1 MSEHTEPLADGRLSD
16 SAALVS
22 ASEAISQAML
32 TPLNEKFTK
41 IPDELLN
48 KIFKSTHR
56 ADLLNLT
63 ITCKS
68 FTEPAERILWEVRN
82 IRRYAKLL
90 TMDVKTQDMF
100 ANVILKQSLFFG
112 LKEILPHQLTA
123 KLPRLQE
130 LRVAHKSRDPVDEV
144 DIISLITPS
153 LTYLEVQNGRTN
165 NFLPALSQ
173 TEGLE
178 HLIIGDE
185 VDIDGRDP
193 TDLSVLLLTRSSL
206 VTLHAGP
213 LSSSRSFVETVSY
226 QSLTDLRITT
236 PITVDDLTEVLRKRL
251 PFPNLKR
258 LGITAQ
264 GVAACLL
271 LSRLPKLES
280 PELDISRVLSPG
292 ETLTSVVVRALRTVG
307 TLIKLEELRLSLQ
320 HFDVQIIPGMF
331 QPLQNLVLLRKLSI
345 KHDLKP
351 NPFMRDVREFLPLS
365 PICPLTHL
373 RLELQ
378 RQRVPCIWI
387 QKLPRS
393 HPQIENL
400 SLSYSVQME
409 QLSAYFPA
417 LERLCLLS
425 PEVRFDRSNM

>member
-1 MSEHTEPLADGRLSD
+1 MSEHTEPLADGRLSE

-48 KIFKSTHR
+48 NIFRSTHR

-63 ITCKS
+63 ITCRS
-68 FTEPAERILWEVRN
+68 FTEPAERILWEASN

-90 TMDVKTQDMF
+90 TMDVETQDMF
-100 ANVILKQSLFFG
+100 ANVILNQSLVFG
-112 LKEILPHQLTA
+112 LKEIRAHQLTV

-130 LRVAHKSRDPVDEV
+130 LRIAHKSRGPIGEV
-144 DIISLITPS
+144 NIISLPTPS
-153 LTYLEVQNGRTN
+153 LTYLAVQNGRTN
-165 NFLPALSQ
+165 NFLPCLSQ
-173 TEGLE
+173 TESLA

-193 TDLSVLLLTRSSL
+193 TDLSVLLLTTSSL

-213 LSSSRSFVETVSY
+213 LSSPRLFVETVFY
-226 QSLTDLRITT
+226 ESLIDLNISI
-236 PITVDDLTEVLRKRL
+236 PISLDDLTEILKKRV
-251 PFPNLKR
+251 PFPNVKR

-264 GVAACLL
+264 GNAACLL

-280 PELDISRVLSPG
+280 LELDISRIHSPG
-292 ETLTSVVVRALRTVG
+292 ETLTSVVTRALRTVG
-307 TLIKLEELRLSLQ
+307 TLTKLEELRLSLQ
-320 HFDVQIIPGMF
+320 HFDVHVRPGMF
-331 QPLQNLVLLRKLSI
+331 QPLQNLVLLRKLSV

-378 RQRVPCIWI
+378 RQRTPYIWI
-387 QKLPRS
+387 QKLAKS

-400 SLSYSVQME
+400 SLGYSVQLE

-417 LERLCLLS
+417 LERLCFLS

>member
-1 MSEHTEPLADGRLSD
+1 MNELTELLADGRLSD
-16 SAALVS
+16 NTALVS
-22 ASEAISQAML
+22 ASEVMSQAML
-32 TPLNEKFTK
+32 TPSNEKFTK
-41 IPDELLN
+41 LPDELLN
-48 KIFKSTHR
+48 KIFKSTDR

-63 ITCKS
+63 VTCKS
-68 FTEPAERILWEVRN
+68 FTQPAERILWEASN

-90 TMDVKTQDMF
+90 AMDVKTQDTF
-100 ANVILKQSLFFG
+100 ANVILEQSLIFG
-112 LKEILPHQLTA
+112 LKEIRPHQLTT
-123 KLPRLQE
+123 KLPRLEE
-130 LRVAHKSRDPVDEV
+130 LRIAHKSRDPVGEV

-153 LTYLEVQNGRTN
+153 ITYLEVQNGRTN

-193 TDLSVLLLTRSSL
+193 TDLPVLILTTSSL

-213 LSSSRSFVETVSY
+213 LSSSRLFVETVSY
-226 QSLTDLRITT
+226 QSLFDLRITT
-236 PITVDDLTEVLRKRL
+236 PITVDDLTEVLKKRL
-251 PFPNLKR
+251 PFPNVQR
-258 LGITAQ
+258 LGITSE
-264 GVAACLL
+264 GSAACLL
-271 LSRLPKLES
+271 LPRLPKLKS
-280 PELDISRVLSPG
+280 LDLEVSRILSPG
-292 ETLTSVVVRALRTVG
+292 ETLTSVVIRALRTVG
-307 TLIKLEELRLSLQ
+307 TLTKLEELRLSLQ
-320 HFDVQIIPGMF
+320 HFDVHVRPGMF

-345 KHDLKP
+345 KHNLKP

-387 QKLPRS
+387 QKSARS

-400 SLSYSVQME
+400 SLGMSVQME

-417 LERLCLLS
+417 LERLCFLS